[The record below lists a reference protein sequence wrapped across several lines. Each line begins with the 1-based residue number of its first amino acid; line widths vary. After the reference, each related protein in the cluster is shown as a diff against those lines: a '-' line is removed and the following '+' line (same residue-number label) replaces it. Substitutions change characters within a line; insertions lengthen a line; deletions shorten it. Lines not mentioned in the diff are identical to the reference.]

1 MYMAYYIHEHKRLN
15 IPQVKIYSLE
25 ELWLQCMH
33 IIGRDTPYT
42 CANHAKSELQWQR
55 METFS
60 ATFSFMH
67 HPRTHKLSWV
77 DLGFRCMDTQVI
89 SNCTPSVI
97 SSLIKLLLS
106 FVSYPAMLPNIQ
118 WYCFIRSNAAQHTMV
133 LLHTQQCCPTYNGI
147 VSYAA
152 MLPNIQW
159 YCFIRSNAAQHTM
172 VLFHTQQCC
181 PTYNGIVSYAAMLP
195 NIQWNT
201 QQCCPTY
208 NGIVS
213 YAAMLVQWCCFIRI
227 NAALHTMVLFHTQQ
241 CCPTYNGIVHE
252 QCYNN

>member
-1 MYMAYYIHEHKRLN
+1 MQSQNSSGREWRLFL
-15 IPQVKIYSLE
+15 PHLAS
-25 ELWLQCMH
+25 W
-33 IIGRDTPYT
+33 
-42 CANHAKSELQWQR
+42 
-55 METFS
+55 
-60 ATFSFMH
+60 H
-67 HPRTHKLSWV
+67 HPRNHKLSWV

-106 FVSYPAMLPNIQ
+106 FVM
-118 WYCFIRSNAAQHTMV
+118 FHM
-133 LLHTQQCCPTYNGI
+133 QQCCPTYNGI

-152 MLPNIQW
+152 MLPNTQWYCFIRSNAAQHTMAYAAMLPNIQWYCFIHSNAAQHTVVLFHTQQCCPAYNGIVSYAAMLPMQHTMAYAAMLPNVQW

-181 PTYNGIVSYAAMLP
+181 PC
-195 NIQWNT
+195 NIQWHM

-213 YAAMLVQWCCFIRI
+213 YASMLPYIQWYCFIRS
-227 NAALHTMVLFHTQQ
+227 NAALHTMVLFVMLAVLQ
-241 CCPTYNGIVHE
+241 
-252 QCYNN
+252 